1 MRGPKPGCKL
11 EGKTTDDRGG
21 TDLQNVKRTRF
32 IEEYLSAPGDP
43 AGAAIRAGY
52 SPARA
57 RRQAR
62 ALLTDPAMRAQIE
75 RRQAGA
81 LLGDAAAQTETGRR
95 RARTEAPVSPERVI
109 RELARIA
116 FADPAEMLCG
126 GAYGDA
132 LYGAEEPPAS
142 CHPERRRAAPEPKDL
157 STPLRAGQDAGREAP
172 AGEARFGRDSAAPAG
187 LVPGSGT
194 GLKLKYTP
202 KRAPDGGT
210 VFELS
215 MEREVRVGDKLRAL
229 EMLSKYLGVAVPPA
243 PPDPDAGEESGGII
257 VLPEVEE

>member
-1 MRGPKPGCKL
+1 ML
-11 EGKTTDDRGG
+11 TDR
-21 TDLQNVKRTRF
+21 QTRF
-32 IEEYLSAPGDP
+32 IEEYLRAPSDA
-43 AGAAIRAGY
+43 AGAALRAGY
-52 SPARA
+52 SPGRA

-62 ALLTDPAMRAQIE
+62 ALLEMPEVRQRIE
-75 RRQAGA
+75 REREREAGR
-81 LLGDAAAQTETGRR
+81 DAG
-95 RARTEAPVSPERVI
+95 VCPERVI

-126 GAYGDA
+126 GAAYGDA
-132 LYGAEEPPAS
+132 LYGGALCGGALNGEEEPPAS

-157 STPLRAGQDAGREAP
+157 STPLRAGQDAGQEAP
-172 AGEARFGRDSAAPAG
+172 AGEARFGRDAAAPAG
-187 LVPGSGT
+187 LAPGSGT